1 MFKARDPYMARITY
15 CDGDFYL
22 GFVTFIREKD
32 CRIEALTGPFL
43 SP

>member
-1 MFKARDPYMARITY
+1 MFKARDPNVAGIAD
-15 CDGDFYL
+15 CDGNFNL
-22 GFVTFIREKD
+22 GFVTLIREKD

>member
-1 MFKARDPYMARITY
+1 MFKARDPYMAGIADR
-15 CDGDFYL
+15 DGNLYL
-22 GFVTFIREKD
+22 RFVTFIREKD